1 MQCPKQHYT
10 VHIIIQNVEK
20 MFSTNKLYSKN
31 INNIYRHNQ
40 VANIIVN
47 LITFVAN
54 VIQIIRIIL
63 KPVLT
68 VFFVPSSR
76 RHNCKHVVN

>member
-54 VIQIIRIIL
+54 VIQIAL
-63 KPVLT
+63 
-68 VFFVPSSR
+68 F
-76 RHNCKHVVN
+76 